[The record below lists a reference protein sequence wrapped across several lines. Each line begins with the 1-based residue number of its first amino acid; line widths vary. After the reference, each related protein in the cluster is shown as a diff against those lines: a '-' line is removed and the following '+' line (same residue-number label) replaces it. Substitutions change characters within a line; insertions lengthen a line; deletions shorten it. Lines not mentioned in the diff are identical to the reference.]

1 MITNIILSL
10 WNIQPHLWGSAFNC
24 DRWIFKSSKTA
35 MNNVFINWLIVQNR
49 FLLFTSSYQFSEKF
63 LLHAVKHI
71 VDCLPLTFLGRC
83 VLAPPHPWTLCWQ
96 LYWLARYFVRGGGF
110 LFPSPVCIS
119 AITLCLRQCLSF
131 SEISFQFCVQLQ
143 QPHLAWRLMWQL
155 APLFLSSYL
164 QNSRPAVLFIRR
176 V

>member
-35 MNNVFINWLIVQNR
+35 MNKLINCPKQVFTLYFQLSVFRKVSLASSKIYSWLSATNFPWQVCAGSTPPLDSVLTA
-49 FLLFTSSYQFSEKF
+49 LLAGKVFCQ
-63 LLHAVKHI
+63 
-71 VDCLPLTFLGRC
+71 
-83 VLAPPHPWTLCWQ
+83 
-96 LYWLARYFVRGGGF
+96 GGGF

-143 QPHLAWRLMWQL
+143 HLAWRLMWQL